1 MAGRVILKKKPST
14 AAVLGDTLLA
24 TCPGG
29 SEAELAREMSAEGFR
44 DVVTETGAVR
54 VTRTPGAG
62 IREAN
67 SRLRTASRILIP
79 LLRFPAADYD
89 EVYRKVKSLPWGGL
103 LPIDRTFSISA
114 TSRSEPLRDHR
125 FLAMRTKDAM
135 VDRQREENGGKR
147 SSVDRDDPDLG
158 IVVFAGGEDVEISL
172 DSSGTPLH
180 ERGYR
185 TESGDAPLRETVA
198 AMIIL
203 TARRREHEVI
213 LDPFC
218 GSGTLAIEAA
228 MIIAGKPPGALG
240 RHYAWERWDWL
251 QTALNEHGDA
261 HPDAASDPR
270 EHATPRERNG
280 SRSGPAAPKIIAAD
294 SDPEMIAIAQRNAA
308 RAGVADM
315 IEFHVSDV
323 RDSLDAVAR
332 RRSGLLVTNPPY
344 GRRLNPPELDQ
355 LYREF
360 GLVMKRSIGGWD
372 AWIILGEGA
381 PYQSLGLAPDRKVQV
396 FNGGMAAQLCHYQ
409 LRTHDPR
416 RPGGRPR

>member
-14 AAVLGDTLLA
+14 AAVLGDALLA

-29 SEAELAREMSAEGFR
+29 SEAELAREMGIEGFR
-44 DVVTETGAVR
+44 GVTTETGAVR
-54 VTRTPGAG
+54 ASRTPGAG

-67 SRLRTASRILIP
+67 RRLRTASRILIP
-79 LLRFPAADYD
+79 LLRFPASDYD
-89 EVYRKVKSLPWGGL
+89 EVYRRVKALPWGSL
-103 LPIDRTFSISA
+103 LPIDKTFSISA

-158 IVVFAGGEDVEISL
+158 VVVFAGGEEVEISI

-203 TARRREHEVI
+203 TALRREHEVI

-228 MIIAGKPPGALG
+228 MIVAEKPPGSLG

-251 QTALNEHGDA
+251 QSALSQTGGTDGGSGSDA
-261 HPDAASDPR
+261 HTASG
-270 EHATPRERNG
+270 PRERIAG
-280 SRSGPAAPKIIAAD
+280 RSRTGAPKIIAAD
-294 SDPEMIAIAQRNAA
+294 SDPEMVAIARRNAA
-308 RAGVADM
+308 RAGVSDL

-323 RDSLDAVAR
+323 RDSLAAVAR
-332 RRSGLLVTNPPY
+332 RRTGLLVTNPPY
-344 GRRLNPPELDQ
+344 GRRLNPPELER
-355 LYREF
+355 LYGEF
-360 GLVMKRSIGGWD
+360 GLGMKRAIGGWD

-396 FNGGMAAQLCHYQ
+396 FNGGMPAQLCHYQ
-409 LRTHDPR
+409 LRTPDPR
-416 RPGGRPR
+416 RAGGRPR